1 MKIVHVISA
10 LNKGG
15 AEKVAIELAN
25 SFSEKGDE
33 VSILSAYPV
42 DVDRHPAAVSHS
54 VELRFV
60 SPEPGGRKRIYWSA
74 FEWLRKNFD
83 WIATRD
89 IIHCHLTF
97 GSAAGTLIVLIR
109 NLKGAHQPKVI
120 ETYHA
125 VGMPMPAWERH
136 FHMALAASHDGF
148 VAMASDRLISEF
160 VRSHLKLA
168 SAIIPNGIPL
178 PYPVAT
184 TDEARAYRRECGLPD
199 GVPVVGTVG
208 RIVPDRRPDEFVEVF
223 AEIARHRS
231 DVHFLMAGD
240 GSELERV
247 RALARE
253 LGFLDRLHLPGFVP
267 RPALPFSVI
276 DLYLTLNVG
285 SITGLAGMEAA
296 ASGLPL
302 VGVQADK
309 SYQSAEGDWIFS
321 SSSPETVAAEAIR
334 LLASTEER
342 LTLAT
347 RQRNYVV
354 NHHSLHSMAEAYGRF
369 YERVLASS

>member
-1 MKIVHVISA
+1 MRIAHVISA

-25 SFSEKGDE
+25 SFVQGGDD
-33 VSILSAYPV
+33 VSIISTYPV
-42 DVDRHPAAVSHS
+42 DPDRHPARLSGS
-54 VELRFV
+54 VELKFI
-60 SPEPGGRKRIYWSA
+60 SSEAKDRKRIYWSA
-74 FEWLRKNFD
+74 FDWFRKNFD

-89 IIHCHLTF
+89 ILHCHLMF
-97 GSAAGTLIVLIR
+97 GSAAGTLAVLLR
-109 NLKGAHQPKVI
+109 NFRKAHQPKVI

-125 VGMPMPAWERH
+125 VGMKLPAWERRL
-136 FHMALAASHDGF
+136 HMALAASHDGF
-148 VAMASDRLISEF
+148 VAMATDPTISEF
-160 VRSHLKLA
+160 VRIHSNLP
-168 SAIIPNGIPL
+168 SEIIPNGIPL

-184 TDEARAYRRECGLPD
+184 AEEVCAYRRECGLPD
-199 GVPVVGTVG
+199 GLPVVGSVG

-240 GSELERV
+240 GSELEKV

-253 LGFLDRLHLPGFVP
+253 RGFLDRLRLPGFVP

-302 VGVQADK
+302 VGVQADR
-309 SYQSAEGDWIFS
+309 SYQSSEGDWIFS

-342 LTLAT
+342 HSLAA
-347 RQRNYVV
+347 RQRNYVID
-354 NHHSLHSMAEAYGRF
+354 HHSLRSMTEAYRRF
-369 YERVLASS
+369 YERVLALS